1 MATALPDGKSIAPTH
16 GGSPAFHRNKGSIS
30 KPRAEMQAKRAV
42 EVPLFFRGWRAFA
55 TPCAVLKELRWLSFS
70 RRRLRESINGRSSLR
85 SINMNFHLAKN
96 ENRHFTLCLQRC
108 GWFHAPESGEPPKY
122 ALAGISPPYVVHD
135 IHRTREEL
143 ATNLENSLVIVPSAN
158 SLGLSTIIIFVSMNR
173 PARKRLSRSGDERIF
188 ASLDILYLAHY
199 VKWRHYYI

>member
-1 MATALPDGKSIAPTH
+1 MESYLI
-16 GGSPAFHRNKGSIS
+16 FLR
-30 KPRAEMQAKRAV
+30 
-42 EVPLFFRGWRAFA
+42 WRASA
-55 TPCAVLKELRWLSFS
+55 APCAVLKELRWLSFS
-70 RRRLRESINGRSSLR
+70 QRRLRESINGWSSYL
-85 SINMNFHLAKN
+85 NMNSHLAQN
-96 ENRHFTLCLQRC
+96 ENRHFALCLQRC

-188 ASLDILYLAHY
+188 ASLDILYLTYY